1 MNQKVKNIETK
12 ILSDNWYTLNKISF
26 EYRLK
31 TVNGL
36 NNLERVM
43 IEEMVQLYCCII
55 N

>member
-31 TVNGL
+31 NG
-36 NNLERVM
+36 EWVKQSR
-43 IEEMVQLYCCII
+43 ES
-55 N
+55 